1 MTGAFTSLPAATSPA
16 VPAVPA
22 VADISLDG
30 FVSWLVGAPVSILI
44 VVVVAVI
51 ARWALHRAIRRVV
64 LAATSRHATRLAALA
79 GAGQAPALTGV
90 ASERHTQRM
99 ETVGALLRSITTFV
113 VFGVAGLTILSILG
127 IPLAPMLA
135 SAGVGG
141 VALAFG
147 AQSLVKDFLSGVFMI
162 VEDQYGV
169 GDVIDTGEVIGTVEN
184 VSLRVTQLRD
194 SQGVTWYVRNGE
206 VVRIGNKSQ
215 GWSTAL
221 LDVAIAY
228 DENVDSA
235 TEIIRSVVTQLHSEA
250 PWSEKLLEEPQ
261 VIGVESVG
269 NGATTIRVV
278 AKTVAQ
284 QQFGV
289 QREMRERVKQALDA
303 AGVRTP
309 PLIPPYGPGPAK

>member
-1 MTGAFTSLPAATSPA
+1 MLPALSM
-16 VPAVPA
+16 
-22 VADISLDG
+22 DG
-30 FVSWLVGAPVSILI
+30 FVTWLVGAPVSILI
-44 VVVVAVI
+44 VLVVSVI

-64 LAATSRHATRLAALA
+64 LATTSRHATRMAGLPGAGRALAAA
-79 GAGQAPALTGV
+79 GM
-90 ASERHTQRM
+90 ASERHTQRTQTM
-99 ETVGALLRSITTFV
+99 GALLRSITTFV
-113 VFGVAGLTILSILG
+113 VFGVAGLTILSIVG
-127 IPLAPMLA
+127 IPLGPMLA

-169 GDVIDTGEVIGTVEN
+169 GDVIDTGEVVGTVEN

-194 SQGVTWYVRNGE
+194 AQGVSWYVRNGE

-235 TEIIRSVVTQLHSEA
+235 MDIIRDVVTAMDADE
-250 PWSEKLLEEPQ
+250 PWSERLLEVPE
-261 VIGVESVG
+261 VVGVESVA

-278 AKTVAQ
+278 AKTVALQ
-284 QQFGV
+284 HFGV
-289 QREMRERVKQALDA
+289 QREMRERIKLALDA
-303 AGVRTP
+303 AGVRMP
-309 PLIPPYGPGPAK
+309 PVIPPYPPGPAK

>member
-1 MTGAFTSLPAATSPA
+1 MPAA
-16 VPAVPA
+16 VPAIPA
-22 VADISLDG
+22 LSMDG

-44 VVVVAVI
+44 VLVVSVV
-51 ARWALHRAIRRVV
+51 ARWAVHRAIRRVV
-64 LAATSRHATRLAALA
+64 QATTSRHATRLAGIPGAGRALA
-79 GAGQAPALTGV
+79 AAGM
-90 ASERHTQRM
+90 ASERHTQRTQTM
-99 ETVGALLRSITTFV
+99 GALLRSITTFV
-113 VFGVAGLTILSILG
+113 VFGVAGLTILSIVG
-127 IPLAPMLA
+127 IPLGPMLA

-169 GDVIDTGEVIGTVEN
+169 GDVIDTGEVVGTVEN

-194 SQGVTWYVRNGE
+194 AQGVSWYVRNGE
-206 VVRIGNKSQ
+206 VVRIGNRSQ

-228 DENVDSA
+228 DENVDA
-235 TEIIRSVVTQLHSEA
+235 AMDIIRGVVTAMDADE
-250 PWSEKLLEEPQ
+250 PWSERLLEVPE
-261 VIGVESVG
+261 VVGVESVA

-284 QQFGV
+284 QHFGV
-289 QREMRERVKQALDA
+289 QREMRERIKLALDA

-309 PLIPPYGPGPAK
+309 PVIPPFGPGPAK

>member
-1 MTGAFTSLPAATSPA
+1 MDS
-16 VPAVPA
+16 
-22 VADISLDG
+22 

-44 VVVVAVI
+44 VLVVSVG
-51 ARWALHRAIRRVV
+51 ARWALHRGIRRVV
-64 LAATSRHATRLAALA
+64 QATTSRHATRLAGLPGAGRALA
-79 GAGQAPALTGV
+79 AAGM
-90 ASERHTQRM
+90 ASERHTQRAQTM
-99 ETVGALLRSITTFV
+99 GALLRSITTFV
-113 VFGVAGLTILSILG
+113 VFGVAGLTILSIVG
-127 IPLAPMLA
+127 IPLGPMLA

-169 GDVIDTGEVIGTVEN
+169 GDVIDTGEVVGTVEN

-194 SQGVTWYVRNGE
+194 AQGVAWYVRNGE
-206 VVRIGNKSQ
+206 VVRIGNRSQ

-228 DENVDSA
+228 DENVDGA
-235 TEIIRSVVTQLHSEA
+235 MDIIRGVVTAMDADE
-250 PWSEKLLEEPQ
+250 PWSERLLEVPE
-261 VIGVESVG
+261 VVGVESVA

-284 QQFGV
+284 QHFGV
-289 QREMRERVKQALDA
+289 QREMRERIKLALDA

-309 PLIPPYGPGPAK
+309 PVIPPFGPGPAK